1 VLSAAIRVDVPAR
14 LPPLLADK
22 GQLETVLVNLA
33 TNGRDAMKGL
43 GTLTL
48 AAVAGTPP
56 SRVGPGQAANL
67 NAGAYVMLSVSDT
80 GTGMDAETL
89 AHASEPFF
97 TTKPMG
103 KGTGLGL
110 AMARG
115 FAEQSGGGMRIESA
129 PGHGTTV
136 TLRFPVA
143 PETLNA
149 AAPGGNEAIGSA
161 SNARYHVLVV
171 DDDDMVRAVL
181 TEQLE
186 AEGYAVLSAE
196 SGAAAL
202 TLLDMGEA
210 VDLIVSD
217 LSMPGMDGLTL
228 IREAQLRRSGLGA
241 ILLTGFADTDA
252 AAVAVDGSIVG
263 TFSLL
268 RKPIEGKHLCERVA
282 DLLERAAARR

>member
-1 VLSAAIRVDVPAR
+1 
-14 LPPLLADK
+14 
-22 GQLETVLVNLA
+22 
-33 TNGRDAMKGL
+33 M
-43 GTLTL
+43 
-48 AAVAGTPP
+48 
-56 SRVGPGQAANL
+56 
-67 NAGAYVMLSVSDT
+67 
-80 GTGMDAETL
+80 
-89 AHASEPFF
+89 
-97 TTKPMG
+97 
-103 KGTGLGL
+103 
-110 AMARG
+110 
-115 FAEQSGGGMRIESA
+115 
-129 PGHGTTV
+129 
-136 TLRFPVA
+136 
-143 PETLNA
+143 NA